1 MRVELIHSV
10 SNKESVR
17 ALDLLAVAI
26 QQEQLPVHIEVSRAR
41 DVYSEG
47 RLIVRI
53 SDDKSND
60 PCLRSKTTGSLF
72 KTPLECAALLERV
85 RELIAQKWKELIV
98 ADQLVLGQ

>member
-10 SNKESVR
+10 SNKESIR

-41 DVYSEG
+41 GVYSEG

-53 SDDKSND
+53 SDDVSHD
-60 PCLRSKTTGSLF
+60 PCLRSRTTGSFF
-72 KTPLECAALLERV
+72 KSPSECAVLLEKV
-85 RELIAQKWKELIV
+85 RELIAQKWKELT
-98 ADQLVLGQ
+98 AGDHLVLGQ